1 MRWLSLLVLFAACSS
16 EAPAA
21 DRFTLVCESWF
32 RASETVPPGIG
43 QKLALPVNVPRWPV
57 PEIGVP
63 PKVTTAKHQDFIVKL
78 SVVPGIAYLDI
89 LDAQTG
95 KQIQRHLWQFSKVPV
110 NNFGGTQQGFTGLNY
125 VYHPV
130 TKSELQFVCKV
141 AKARGKGGA
150 E

>member
-32 RASETVPPGIG
+32 RASETVPRG
-43 QKLALPVNVPRWPV
+43 PV

-63 PKVTTAKHQDFIVKL
+63 PKVATAKHRDFIVKL
-78 SVVPGIAYLDI
+78 SVVPGSAYLDI

-95 KQIQRHLWQFSKVPV
+95 KQIQRHLWQFSKVPM